1 MFCFANPDAA
11 ILEIGLLTISV
22 VLPCLGAVFTLAPN
36 GDDTGSGGRASPW
49 RSIRRANG
57 ALRPGDTLVFLP
69 GVYEGT
75 IAPEH
80 GGTPDAP
87 IHCRSDVR
95 HRAVLA
101 GGGDSQP
108 AVDLQEK
115 HNIRIEGFRIA
126 PGEGRWL
133 RADGCDRLAVAGCY
147 MEKAGN
153 ATPFVLTGCTHV
165 RLIDNVFRKDR
176 VGGNMCQVVECT
188 YVLIEGNA
196 FSRVGHCPLQ
206 ISMTNNLVVRSNCFH
221 NPWGRNYEFWASGRV
236 LVEGN
241 IVTEA
246 LDSAHSADSRAKNLL
261 IDGIVR
267 FNRVYGNLHTPLNS
281 SSYVPVNYHVRDPFR
296 FVNSRVYHNT
306 IADNL
311 GYGWEIT
318 GVNVSSNV
326 FVNNIFCRNDKYG
339 GNVQIARGDGI
350 AGDNLFLSNV
360 FRGTEAGQRVVRYG
374 DRFRT
379 ADEANRASVVRGHW
393 REFEENL
400 DVDPCFVDSEN
411 RDFRL
416 RPGSPCIHAGRAL
429 TVTRRAGRG
438 REVPVDD
445 GRYFYDGFGIEGE
458 MGDRVA
464 VGRADRI
471 ARIEKVLLNYY
482 QPDLLV
488 LDREMQWDAG
498 APVSLPWCGEAPDIG
513 AYERGLPGSGRGIAR
528 AEPVDTEPGR
538 EVRFYAEPAGRA
550 VASVRWDFGDGETA
564 QGCEA
569 VHVYSDCGH
578 HPARVRVRY
587 EDGDDEADVVFVRV
601 NQPVDPCAPM
611 LVVDFEEETT
621 LEWGYLFKIYRGNRL
636 TGHEFVADGFGGGR
650 CVRLFAEADGSD
662 LGCSLAPGD
671 WDIDTYPFIRF
682 AYRIP
687 RGVPV
692 GLWLQAFP
700 SEAYGEGVV
709 IAGGTSSR
717 ESGPY
722 PDTGA
727 CTLMDDGRWHAA
739 ILDAR
744 TIREQIGGVRYLRRF
759 RFYTHGNAKEGH
771 QFWFDEF
778 EISSAGRLDPTES
791 HGKPQI

>member
-1 MFCFANPDAA
+1 MLCIFDLGATFVDVVFLALP
-11 ILEIGLLTISV
+11 L
-22 VLPCLGAVFTLAPN
+22 VLPCLGAVFYLSPD
-36 GDDTGSGGRASPW
+36 GDDSGSGGRSSPW
-49 RSIRRANG
+49 RSIGRANG
-57 ALRPGDTLVFLP
+57 ALTPGDTLVFLP

-80 GGTPDAP
+80 TGEPDAP
-87 IHCRSDVR
+87 IRCRSEVR
-95 HRAVLA
+95 HRAVLV
-101 GGGDSQP
+101 GGGEMRL

-115 HNIRIEGFRIA
+115 HNIRIEDFRIA
-126 PGEGRWL
+126 PGDGRWL
-133 RADGCDRLAVAGCY
+133 RADGCDRLAVSGCH

-165 RLIDNVFRKDR
+165 RLIDNVFHKDR

-196 FSRVGHCPLQ
+196 FARVGHCPLQ

-261 IDGIVR
+261 IDGIIR
-267 FNRVYGNLHTPLNS
+267 FNRVYGNRHTPLNS

-296 FVNSRVYHNT
+296 FVNSRVYHNS

-326 FVNNIFCRNDKYG
+326 FVNNIFFMNDKYG
-339 GNVQIARGDGI
+339 GNVQIARGAGI
-350 AGDNLFLSNV
+350 AGDNLFLNNV
-360 FRGTEAGQRVVRYG
+360 FRGTEAGQRVVGYG
-374 DRFRT
+374 DRFQT
-379 ADEANRASVVRGHW
+379 VDEANRKSVVRGHW
-393 REFEENL
+393 REFEDNL
-400 DVDPCFVDSEN
+400 DVDPGFVDSEK

-416 RPGSPCIHAGRAL
+416 GPGSPCIDAGRAL
-429 TVTRRAGRG
+429 TVTRRGGKG

-445 GRYFYDGFGIEGE
+445 GRYFYDGFGIERE
-458 MGDRVA
+458 KGDRVA
-464 VGRADRI
+464 IGTADRI

-488 LDREMQWDAG
+488 LDREMEWDAG
-498 APVSLPWCGEAPDIG
+498 APVSLPWRGEAPDIG
-513 AYERGLPGSGRGIAR
+513 AFEHGLPGSGRGIAR

-538 EVRFYAEPAGRA
+538 EVKFCVEPAGKA

-564 QGCEA
+564 KACEA
-569 VHVYSDCGH
+569 VHVYPDCGRF
-578 HPARVRVRY
+578 PARVRVRY
-587 EDGDDEADVVFVRV
+587 EDGDEGADVIFVKV
-601 NQPVDPCAPM
+601 KQPVDPFAPM
-611 LVVDFEEETT
+611 LTVDFEEATT

-636 TGHEFVADGFGGGR
+636 TGHEFVSDGFGGGR

-662 LGCSLAPGD
+662 LGCSLAPGE
-671 WDIDTYPFIRF
+671 WDIDAYPFVRF

-687 RGVPV
+687 KGAPV

-700 SEAYGEGVV
+700 AEAYGEGVV
-709 IAGGTSSR
+709 IAGGTPSR
-717 ESGPY
+717 DAGPY
-722 PDTGA
+722 TDTGS
-727 CTLMDDGRWHAA
+727 CILTDDGRWHVA
-739 ILDAR
+739 ILDVR
-744 TIREQIGGVRYLRRF
+744 TIREQIGEVRYLRRF
-759 RFYTHGNAKEGH
+759 RFYTHGNAKKGH

-778 EISSAGRLDPTES
+778 EISPAGRLDPTES
-791 HGKPQI
+791 HGKLQI